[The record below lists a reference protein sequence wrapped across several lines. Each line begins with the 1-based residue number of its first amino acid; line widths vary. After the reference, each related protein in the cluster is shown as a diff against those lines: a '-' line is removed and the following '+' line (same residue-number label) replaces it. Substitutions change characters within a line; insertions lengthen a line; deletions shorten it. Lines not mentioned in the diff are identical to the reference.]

1 MVFRNIYFL
10 PHFYWFWEWIR
21 CLTLFR
27 MGKKPPSLK
36 SVMMMKL
43 DIVIPYLKKIKKI
56 YESRDTPPEFCWHQ
70 HFFSGNQQILLYQK
84 IQIHIAFWYI
94 ISNSFNFSWVSKDY
108 LIIFVNIL
116 MMPGKMATWGLLKIT
131 VFWKKGHDI
140 IIPVNDVTN
149 KILSCDSNYIVDVF
163 MRSKFDKSSISMKEV
178 LTTSIL

>member
-70 HFFSGNQQILLYQK
+70 HFFPGNQQILLYQE

-94 ISNSFNFSWVSKDY
+94 ISNSFNFSLKSLKIF
-108 LIIFVNIL
+108 LINMIIIL
-116 MMPGKMATWGLLKIT
+116 IMSTKMATQGLVKAT
-131 VFWKKGHDI
+131 VFFKKGYGI
-140 IIPVNDVTN
+140 IIPVHDVTI
-149 KILSCDSNYIVDVF
+149 KILSRDLNYIIDVVIRPNLVTLAF
-163 MRSKFDKSSISMKEV
+163 LWEKLS
-178 LTTSIL
+178 